1 MNRDCPKCSKG
12 TIPVS
17 GLLVSNFDCPNCRT
31 LVGVHWLYRAG
42 FFVLILLATVPSTV
56 AVLAQQ
62 GVYAALIWLPFPIGA
77 IGYLKAR
84 FCPLEAKRKRIEP
97 RGTSDA

>member
-1 MNRDCPKCSKG
+1 MKRQCPACSRN

-17 GLLVSNFDCPNCRT
+17 GLIVSHADCVHCHS
-31 LVGVHWLYRAG
+31 LVGVHWLFAAG
-42 FFVLILLATVPSTV
+42 FFVVIFAVTLVSTL

-77 IGYLKAR
+77 LGYVKAR
-84 FCPLEAKRKRIEP
+84 FCPLEVKAARKQ
-97 RGTSDA
+97 A